1 MVKVLNHKPFD
12 RFKKLPDHYIWLQ
25 LWDNKGTYGYCGVE
39 IIPPWASIHTEI
51 TRWSHK
57 IARSLKEDWKEIKEM
72 CIREGATQ
80 AIASNDD
87 IEYDRWP
94 KFIRLF
100 GFPEPQPVLMSKQ
113 EL

>member
-1 MVKVLNHKPFD
+1 MYLKNKPDGF
-12 RFKKLPDHYIWLQ
+12 FKKLPDHYIWLE
-25 LWDNKGTYGYCGVE
+25 LYDNKGTYGYCGVE
-39 IIPPWASIHTEI
+39 IIVPWASIHTEI

-57 IARSLKEDWKEIKEM
+57 VARSLIEDWKEIKEI
-72 CIREGATQ
+72 CRFGGATQ

-87 IEYDRWP
+87 MQDDRWF

-100 GFPEPQPVLMSKQ
+100 GFPEPQPVLISKQ